1 VELFY
6 DAPMAADLTLIRR
19 GDSFQLCAGSVFGIL
34 WLQTHFESSTWELVC
49 SGQVRISAGSSVD
62 LQDDALAA
70 GLSVHRLTA
79 PAAPEPRT

>member
-1 VELFY
+1 
-6 DAPMAADLTLIRR
+6 M
-19 GDSFQLCAGSVFGIL
+19 L
-34 WLQTHFESSTWELVC
+34 WLQTHFESSTWEQVC